1 MSELNSPDSFARR
14 AVFFYD
20 LPMSSNPEKKKILA
34 ELGRRGVYQAVS
46 LYIAIAW
53 GSIEILLTASER
65 LGWPS
70 WLGDAALILFLTA
83 LPFVVFLSWA
93 FDLKSS
99 GLKRMEPGS
108 LTGKVIIAATST
120 LVLGISGSWFMWN
133 DVGKTASVVDVQN
146 PDGRPVIAVL
156 PFQDLSGQA
165 HGDWL
170 PLAITD
176 EVINRINAHPDLVA
190 IDLQSVTHPM
200 MEQQLSSESNSAYR
214 VTGKLLPAASGTVV
228 RVRITNASGKILWE
242 YEQVFKLQDSHAIS
256 AAQKWVA
263 GKVATGLGRS
273 LAGVDYCEP
282 SANPRAIEL
291 YLGAQEK
298 FMQRGPENVAKA
310 ALMLEEAT
318 KLDPN
323 FARALELLSEVY
335 KRFYVWVAQD
345 PSQYGMNEDELER
358 FLNGQPEIAPARRA
372 LDLCSTLGAAYYTV
386 ETSIPVDQTFA
397 DAVDLMEE
405 ALRRDPANVTLMGR
419 LVEFLSRMGHIKW
432 ADAVAQ
438 EMYLRDPLGS
448 RVPHVLAMTQALLGN
463 LERSI
468 ELENESLSLGY
479 KLDNILQGMSST
491 YVALRDA
498 EGLEK
503 IIGGT
508 FLPSKRLPVDPRDV
522 LLAQTDDVIKV
533 ELVGVYQELVDTG
546 DANLLRSLSG
556 WSGSSLALE
565 LGDEGLAWLI
575 MARWAEVSGQG
586 GMPIAFW
593 NHQYRQWFGNARML
607 QLGGYLDLWSD
618 FWDRKGPPDDCTWE
632 NQVLTCE
639 WAKSH

>member
-1 MSELNSPDSFARR
+1 MF
-14 AVFFYD
+14 
-20 LPMSSNPEKKKILA
+20 SSNDEKKNNNILA
-34 ELGRRGVYQAVS
+34 ELGRRGVYKAVS
-46 LYIAIAW
+46 LYVAIAW

-65 LGWPS
+65 LAWPS

-120 LVLGISGSWFMWN
+120 LVLGISGSWFIWN
-133 DVGKTASVVDVQN
+133 DVGKAAPVVDVQN
-146 PDGRPVIAVL
+146 PGERPVIAVL
-156 PFQDLSGQA
+156 PFQDLSGQG

-170 PLAITD
+170 PLAFTD
-176 EVINRINAHPDLVA
+176 EVINRINAHPDLAA

-200 MEQQLSSESNSAYR
+200 MEQRLSSESNSAYR
-214 VTGKLLPAASGTVV
+214 VTGKFLPAVAGTTV
-228 RVRITNASGKILWE
+228 RARMTNASGRVLWE
-242 YEQVFKLQDSHAIS
+242 FEQVFKLQDSNAIS

-263 GKVATGLGRS
+263 GQVATGLGRS

-282 SANPRAIEL
+282 SAIPRAIEL

-318 KLDPN
+318 ELDPN

-335 KRFYVWVAQD
+335 KRFHFWVTQD
-345 PSQYGMNEDELER
+345 PSHYGMNEDELKR
-358 FLNGQPEIAPARRA
+358 FLNGQPEIEPARRA
-372 LDLCSTLGAAYYTV
+372 LDLCSTLGAAYFTI
-386 ETSIPVDQTFA
+386 ETAISVHQTFA
-397 DAVDLMEE
+397 DVVDVIEE

-419 LVEFLSRMGHIKW
+419 LVEFLSRMGHIRW
-432 ADAVAQ
+432 ADAVAR
-438 EMYLRDPLGS
+438 EMYLRDPMS
-448 RVPHVLAMTQALLGN
+448 PRVPHVLGMTQALLGN

-479 KLDNILQGMSST
+479 ELDNVLPVMSST

-498 EGLEK
+498 MGLEK
-503 IIGGT
+503 ILGGT
-508 FLPSKRLPVDPRDV
+508 FSPSKRMPVDPRDV
-522 LLAQTDDVIKV
+522 LLAQTDDVLKAD
-533 ELVGVYQELVDTG
+533 LVGVYQKLVDSG
-546 DANLLRSLSG
+546 DTNLLRSLSG

-565 LGDEGLAWLI
+565 LGDEELVWLI
-575 MARWAEVSGQG
+575 MARWAEASGPG

-593 NHQYRQWFGNARML
+593 NHSYRQWFGKERML

-618 FWDRKGPPDDCTWE
+618 FWDRKGPPDDCAWE
-632 NQVLTCE
+632 NQVLNCE
-639 WAKSH
+639 WAKHY